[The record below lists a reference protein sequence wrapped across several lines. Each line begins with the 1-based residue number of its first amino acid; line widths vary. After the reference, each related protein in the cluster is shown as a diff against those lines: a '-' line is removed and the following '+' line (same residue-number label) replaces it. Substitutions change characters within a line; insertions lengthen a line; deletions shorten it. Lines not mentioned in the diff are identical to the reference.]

1 MTTGEAISTC
11 EDEISKNYGITSCGY
26 PQDYWAG
33 AMKKCHD
40 IGMHL
45 PSLQTLANIAG
56 SMYGRTDIG
65 PYTSIM
71 RDDYT
76 NGSYPTS
83 TGDCRDFYSAA
94 SNYRLTEGN
103 VICTPAGSSIPMPN
117 TSALKSL
124 STGYFW
130 SAQEY
135 PESQAYTRLIYA
147 NQSSWGRYCRNV
159 PSYVPLCVGD

>member
-1 MTTGEAISTC
+1 
-11 EDEISKNYGITSCGY
+11 
-26 PQDYWAG
+26 
-33 AMKKCHD
+33 MKKCHD

-71 RDDYT
+71 RDDYAP
-76 NGSYPTS
+76 SYGYTS
-83 TGDCRDFYSAA
+83 TGDCRDYYN
-94 SNYRLTEGN
+94 SNDDYPLIEGN
-103 VICTPAGSSIPMPN
+103 VICTPAGSYIPMPN

-124 STGYFW
+124 STGGFW

-135 PESQAYTRLIYA
+135 PESQAYLRNFYA
-147 NQSSWGRYCRNV
+147 SNSSLQHFNRNTI
-159 PSYVPLCVGD
+159 STAALCVGD